1 MCVEGCGYNDEIM
14 ETIQPLLSELRLHSE
29 IIAIILFGSV
39 THGKVRGDSD
49 IDISIVTRS
58 NVPDSTRMEL
68 LSYGSDKIDIHLFL
82 DLPLTIRMRVIR
94 EGELLFC
101 SDLLSFHRIKIDT
114 VRQYLDFSPFI
125 RRHSLH
131 AMGINQ

>member
-1 MCVEGCGYNDEIM
+1 MEGCGNNGEIM
-14 ETIQPLLSELRLHSE
+14 ETIKPLLSELRLQSE

-39 THGKVRGDSD
+39 AHGKAREDSD